1 MEEFQ
6 IIDVPMSSDLTI
18 PAAKRLVARFY
29 STNSLL
35 QHLPALLKTY
45 TVDLSASN
53 NAIRGVTTV
62 SFDIKKGK
70 GV

>member
-1 MEEFQ
+1 MQDFQ
-6 IIDVPMSSDLTI
+6 TYDVPMSSELAI
-18 PAAKRLVARFY
+18 PTAKRLVARFY

-35 QHLPALLKTY
+35 QHLPAFLKTY
-45 TVDLSASN
+45 TVDVSAGN
-53 NAIRGVTTV
+53 NAVRGVTTV